1 VIDSPRVAMPT
12 STPPDLS
19 FTRYVARRKQAAAA
33 RMREGAVYAHAA
45 DLRVRSTLRHL
56 RPVTM
61 ATEAAI
67 RNFTESGMGT
77 LLEGATALA
86 PDRFGTVHG
95 SLVRAAAALGIDL
108 PEAHVCPSPRVLD
121 VLALGPTQAPI
132 IAIPAAFLD
141 RLSPTE
147 LLAALGFACG
157 QIHSE
162 HTPFLT
168 TLYFLNYTDNTALR
182 WISKPALVALSA
194 WADRAAITADRASL
208 LVVRDLAA
216 AKRSLCH
223 RHAGLTRLSGEFDA
237 DKFIDGISTDSV
249 SGNRD
254 DVIRLRRRLAAL
266 AVFAR
271 TSFYR
276 SGLTDSTADGTPA
289 ITLGQCEI
297 ETSALFSESV

>member
-1 VIDSPRVAMPT
+1 MTT

-19 FTRYVARRKQAAAA
+19 FSRYVARRKQAAAA

-67 RNFTESGMGT
+67 RNFSESGMAT

-86 PDRFGTVHG
+86 PDRFGTVH
-95 SLVRAAAALGIDL
+95 SALLRAAAALGIDS
-108 PEAHVCPSPRVLD
+108 PEALVCPSPLVLD

-132 IAIPAAFLD
+132 VAIPAAFLD
-141 RLSPTE
+141 RLPASE
-147 LLAALGFACG
+147 LLAALGYACG
-157 QIHSE
+157 QIHND
-162 HTPFLT
+162 HTPLLT
-168 TLYFLNYTDNTALR
+168 TLHFLNHTANTALR
-182 WISKPALVALSA
+182 WMAKPALIALSA

-223 RHAGLTRLSGEFDA
+223 RHAGLSRLSGEFDA
-237 DKFIDGISTDSV
+237 DKFMDGIATDLAP
-249 SGNRD
+249 GNRD

-266 AVFAR
+266 EVFAR

-276 SGLTDSTADGTPA
+276 SGLSDGGSTDGTPA
-289 ITLGQCEI
+289 ITLIQCEI
-297 ETSALFSESV
+297 ETSSLFSESV

>member
-1 VIDSPRVAMPT
+1 MPT

-19 FTRYVARRKQAAAA
+19 FTRYVHRRKQATAA

-67 RNFTESGMGT
+67 RNFTETGMGT
-77 LLEGATALA
+77 LLEGATVLA
-86 PDRFGTVHG
+86 PDRFGTVHRA
-95 SLVRAAAALGIDL
+95 LVGAAAALGIDL
-108 PEAHVCPSPRVLD
+108 PEAHLCPSPLVLD
-121 VLALGPTQAPI
+121 VLALGPAQTPI

-141 RLSPTE
+141 RFSSVE
-147 LLAALGFACG
+147 LLAALGYACG
-157 QIHSE
+157 QIHND
-162 HTPFLT
+162 HTPLLT
-168 TLYFLNYTDNTALR
+168 TLHFLNHTENTALR
-182 WISKPALVALSA
+182 WMAKPALVALSA

-208 LVVRDLAA
+208 LVVRDVAA

-223 RHAGLTRLSGEFDA
+223 RQAGLDHLSGEFDPDRFMA
-237 DKFIDGISTDSV
+237 GIATDPAA
-249 SGNRD
+249 GNRD
-254 DVIRLRRRLAAL
+254 NVLRLRRRLAAMEI
-266 AVFAR
+266 FAR

-276 SGLTDSTADGTPA
+276 SGLSESTSDGTAA

-297 ETSALFSESV
+297 ETSALFSESI